1 MARSSVAVIFGGRSG
16 EHEVSVRSAIA
27 VTEGLSGAH
36 DVLPVLIDAEGRWL
50 LQPSGVARPSGGEP
64 VFLAPTP
71 EDHGCLR
78 SLASAVVLGRPEV
91 YFPLVHGTFGE
102 DGTLQGLLELA
113 GVPYVGSGVLGSAA
127 GMDKAI
133 MKALFAQAGLP
144 QCPFAVLHDSAASHD
159 ILLEPLGLPL
169 FVKPANLGSSVGITK
184 VKTRDALEP
193 ALARAFSF
201 DRKVI
206 VERGV
211 DAREIEVAVIDGEP
225 PAASVP
231 GEVVPDR
238 EFYDYES
245 KYASA
250 SRSELRIPAPL
261 APDVAERAGD
271 LARRVFRAVEA
282 EGYARVDLFLDR
294 DTDRLLVNEINTIP
308 GFTSIS
314 MFPKLWDA
322 SGLPYAALLERLI
335 ALARK
340 RHAAR
345 SALAR
350 RFTP

>member
-1 MARSSVAVIFGGRSG
+1 
-16 EHEVSVRSAIA
+16 
-27 VTEGLSGAH
+27 
-36 DVLPVLIDAEGRWL
+36 
-50 LQPSGVARPSGGEP
+50 
-64 VFLAPTP
+64 VFVAPTP
-71 EDHGCLR
+71 DDGGQLR
-78 SLASAVVLGRPEV
+78 SIANAKVLAQPEV
-91 YFPLVHGTFGE
+91 YSPLVHGTFGE

-113 GVPYVGSGVLGSAA
+113 AVPYVGSGVLGSAA
-127 GMDKAI
+127 GMDKGI

-144 QCPFAVLHDSAASHD
+144 QCPFAVLCGPAANHDE
-159 ILLEPLGLPL
+159 LLDPLGLPL
-169 FVKPANLGSSVGITK
+169 FVKPANLGSSVGISK

-206 VERGV
+206 VECGV
-211 DAREIEVAVIDGEP
+211 DAREIEIAVIDGEP

-245 KYASA
+245 KYASE
-250 SRSELRIPAPL
+250 SRSELHIPAPL
-261 APDVAERAGD
+261 SRDMSERAGD
-271 LARRVFRAVEA
+271 LARQAFRAVDA

-294 DTDRLLVNEINTIP
+294 QTDQLLVNEINTIP

-322 SGLPYAALLERLI
+322 SGLSYTALLERLV

-340 RHAAR
+340 RREAR
-345 SALAR
+345 AALAR
-350 RFTP
+350 SITP